1 MKKTTKQ
8 RKKARKGM
16 EAAYGRSWLTE
27 HLFLILAKGKQGF
40 DAMMMELGR
49 MMAETIMYIER
60 EEVAG
65 PDYQPLSPDIWKW
78 ASQAGSVYIGD
89 QKVKAAHPRLRGPQG
104 EIPLKSYQRLKGP
117 EGFSEE
123 LLMKVM
129 RGISC
134 QKYSETV
141 VEAAEAFGVS
151 ASSISRHIIE
161 ATTKQLQEFK
171 HRSLSAFIPFAI
183 FLDTI
188 HRGGEAFTVALG
200 LDTGGN
206 KMPLGFWQGATEN
219 HELCDELLADLERRG
234 LVVSRKI
241 IWVTDGGKGII
252 KTLKGKFGKK
262 LIHQRCTIHK
272 DRNIQRHLP
281 KRYRKEAHYR
291 FRTALDQNSYEDAR
305 QMLRD
310 MEKWLRGINES
321 AADSLLEAIEEILTL
336 HRMKIPALLRKTL
349 HSTNPIESMFSTV
362 RECEGNIKKYKNSKM
377 MHRWLASV
385 LLHCEKGF
393 KRAKGYASIPE
404 VINQIEAS
412 EPQNVLL
419 PKAA

>member
-1 MKKTTKQ
+1 MKETTKQ

-16 EAAYGRSWLTE
+16 EAAYSRSWLTE
-27 HLFLILAKGKQGF
+27 HLFLILARGKQGF
-40 DAMMMELGR
+40 DAMMKELGR

-60 EEVAG
+60 EEIAG
-65 PDYQPLSPDIWKW
+65 PDYQPFSPDIWKW

-89 QKVKAAHPRLRGPQG
+89 QKIKAVHPRLRGPHG
-104 EIPLKSYQRLKGP
+104 EIPLRSYQRLKGP

-141 VEAAEAFGVS
+141 VDAAEAFGVS
-151 ASSISRHIIE
+151 ASSVSRHIIE
-161 ATTKQLQEFK
+161 ATTRQLQEFK
-171 HRSLSAFIPFAI
+171 NRSLSTFVPFAI

-188 HRGGEAFTVALG
+188 HRGGEAFIVALG
-200 LDTGGN
+200 LDTGGK

-219 HELCDELLADLERRG
+219 HELCAELLEDLERRG
-234 LVVSRKI
+234 LAISRKI
-241 IWVTDGGKGII
+241 IWITDGGKGII
-252 KTLKGKFGKK
+252 KTLKERFGKK

-281 KRYRKEAHYR
+281 KRYRKDAHYR
-291 FRTALDQNSYEDAR
+291 FRTALDQNSYADAR
-305 QMLRD
+305 HMLLD

-321 AADSLLEAIEEILTL
+321 AADSLMEAIEEILTL

-349 HSTNPIESMFSTV
+349 HTTNPIESMFSTV
-362 RECEGNIKKYKNSKM
+362 RDCEGNIKKYRNSKM

-393 KRAKGYASIPE
+393 NRAKGYASIPT
-404 VINQIEAS
+404 VINQIEAG
-412 EPQNVLL
+412 EPKDIVLQ
-419 PKAA
+419 KAA